1 VGATARVG
9 DRYCSDL
16 VGVCVGPGGDYMYV
30 NAKYKTDVASRV
42 DCQAGCDAAPA
53 CVGYAYD
60 ASNGFCYVYGPGLD
74 TDLAGG
80 WFAYSNPT
88 ATIGGADG
96 GSLYVCA
103 AVAGRN

>member
-30 NAKYKTDVASRV
+30 NAKYKTDVASRA

-53 CVGYAYD
+53 CVGYAYR
-60 ASNGFCYVYGPGLD
+60 ASDGGCVVFGPGLD

-80 WFAYSNPT
+80 WDALPT
-88 ATIGGADG
+88 PTTTIGGAS
-96 GSLYVCA
+96 GSSDYVCA
-103 AVAGRN
+103 AVAGRH